1 MENYDEWNNLK
12 KKISNKNIKIL
23 FKEGDI
29 WWMSLGLNIGEEMY
43 GKDYNFSR
51 PVIVFKKLT
60 SKTCI
65 VLPLSTKQ
73 KQGTWYFSLKIQDKI
88 QTISLH
94 QIRFVSVKRFIKK
107 IAQIPESDFELIR
120 KAVENFYGFS

>member
-1 MENYDEWNNLK
+1 MQNYDEWNNIK
-12 KKISNKNIKIL
+12 KKISNKEQQIL
-23 FKEGDI
+23 FKEGEV

-43 GKDYNFSR
+43 GKDHNFSR
-51 PVIVFKKLT
+51 PVIVLKKLT

-73 KQGTWYFSLKIQDKI
+73 KQGTWYFNLILQNKI

-107 IAQIPESDFELIR
+107 VAQIPEFDFDLIR
-120 KAVENFYGFS
+120 KAVEKFYGFS